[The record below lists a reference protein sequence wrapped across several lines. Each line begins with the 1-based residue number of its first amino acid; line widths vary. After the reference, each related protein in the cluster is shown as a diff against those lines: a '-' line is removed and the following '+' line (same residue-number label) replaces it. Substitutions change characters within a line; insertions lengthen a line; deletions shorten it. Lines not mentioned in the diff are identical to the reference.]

1 MVDEVAALGI
11 CSHTLLTV
19 PLQVAGPKT
28 VNRVIR
34 MKVTFSVMND
44 CYTVQV

>member
-1 MVDEVAALGI
+1 MADEVAALGI

-19 PLQVAGPKT
+19 PLQVAKT